1 MDCFVVLRTHFMVL
15 QTRFVVLRTR
25 FIVFRTPVAV
35 LLTLLLILR
44 SPGKV
49 FDASLAHHASQ
60 CAAKIISPL
69 ALQPME
75 SSA

>member
-1 MDCFVVLRTHFMVL
+1 MDHFVVL
-15 QTRFVVLRTR
+15 QTRFEVLRTR
-25 FIVFRTPVAV
+25 FIVFRIPLAG
-35 LLTLLLILR
+35 LLTLSLILR
-44 SPGKV
+44 SRGKV

-60 CAAKIISPL
+60 CTAKIISPL